1 MRDDMTENWKRW
13 EGRTVDSRFPLQS
26 YLGGSGHSAVFLTE
40 HDGGKAAIKLIPANA
55 YAEAQLARWNA
66 ARPLKH
72 PNLIAI
78 FEAGRCEL
86 DGVNLLYVVE
96 EYAEENLAQI
106 LPERALTAD
115 ETRGLLPPV
124 LQALDFVHEKRL
136 VHGHIQPSN
145 ILAIGDLVK
154 LSSDTLLAVGDTA
167 VSDTSERATDAYGPP
182 ETEASS
188 AGDVWQL
195 GMTLVEVLTQ
205 RLPGWHRAG
214 AIAPQVPGTIPQP
227 FREIAEHSLQFS
239 PAKRWTISEI
249 RNRLEGKP
257 VAVAAMQVP
266 SRVTAPPSIPLEQK
280 SSPKW
285 PYLLGLVAVVA
296 IVVFLIAKPKSS
308 NQPAEM
314 PPTVSENSP
323 SVQGSGETGSTAA
336 PGNSTANNH
345 TDAHL
350 AVPPVGNVEN
360 GVVQRVMPQV
370 SPSARRT
377 VHGKIEVRV
386 KVEVDPAGNV
396 TKAKIDS
403 GGRSRYFSRLAL
415 DAAREWKF
423 SPAPAG
429 DSGIRVWKVQ
439 FGFSR
444 SDTDASAVPL
454 SKGTTP
460 VSR

>member
-13 EGRTVDSRFPLQS
+13 EGRTVDGRFLLQN
-26 YLGGSGHSAVFLTE
+26 YLGGSAHSAVFLTE
-40 HDGGKAAIKLIPANA
+40 RGGEKAAIKLIPADA
-55 YAEAQLARWNA
+55 DAEAQLARWNA
-66 ARPLKH
+66 ARALKH
-72 PNLIAI
+72 TNLIAI
-78 FEAGRCEL
+78 FEAGRGEL

-96 EYAEENLAQI
+96 EYAEENLGQI

-124 LQALDFVHEKRL
+124 LQALDFVHEKGL

-154 LSSDTLLAVGDTA
+154 VSSDTLRAVGGTM
-167 VSDTSERATDAYGPP
+167 VGETSERATGAYGPP
-182 ETEASS
+182 EAGTSS

-205 RLPGWHRAG
+205 RLPGWHGAG

-227 FREIAEHSLQFS
+227 FREMAEHSLQFS

-257 VAVAAMQVP
+257 VVAAATPVP
-266 SRVTAPPSIPLEQK
+266 STVMASPSIPMEQK

-285 PYLLGLVAVVA
+285 PYLLGLVGVVA
-296 IVVFLIAKPKSS
+296 IVVFLIARPKSS
-308 NQPAEM
+308 NPAAEM
-314 PPTVSENSP
+314 PSTVSENSQSAP
-323 SVQGSGETGSTAA
+323 ASGETGVTAT
-336 PGNSTANNH
+336 PQNSTANVPTNLH
-345 TDAHL
+345 TSD
-350 AVPPVGNVEN
+350 VPTDQN

-370 SPSARRT
+370 SPSARHT
-377 VHGKIEVRV
+377 IHGKIEVRV
-386 KVEVDPAGNV
+386 KVEVDAAGNV
-396 TKAKIDS
+396 TKAKIES

-415 DAAREWKF
+415 DAARQWKF
-423 SPAPAG
+423 APAPAG
-429 DSGIRVWKVQ
+429 ETGARVWKVQ

-444 SDTDASAVPL
+444 SDTDASAVRG
-454 SKGTTP
+454 K
-460 VSR
+460 R